1 MLYDS
6 EDIHEIM
13 VMGSNCIRLDVFDK
27 IIISC
32 LNEKDFSHI
41 LSFCQ
46 RIMECYELDDLS
58 KVIFLFPAE
67 LTLQE
72 INQVLSKLLRKH
84 LISERLEQIIKFM
97 GFHLERVEG
106 DMVEPFIVVKSNLL
120 MCEQEE
126 IYSKEF

>member
-1 MLYDS
+1 M
-6 EDIHEIM
+6 
-13 VMGSNCIRLDVFDK
+13 
-27 IIISC
+27 
-32 LNEKDFSHI
+32 
-41 LSFCQ
+41 
-46 RIMECYELDDLS
+46 
-58 KVIFLFPAE
+58 
-67 LTLQE
+67 
-72 INQVLSKLLRKH
+72 LRKH